1 MNNGMKRNGEHLMD
15 DTTASTAPPTRTISG
30 VPSGGGAQ
38 DKTRVTVYLTPEVRD
53 NLRRIAYEEDV
64 PLTRAISR
72 VIDEGLRARSEAA
85 AGEREGGEEL

>member
-1 MNNGMKRNGEHLMD
+1 MSNTEGR
-15 DTTASTAPPTRTISG
+15 TSPT
-30 VPSGGGAQ
+30 GGGAQ

-72 VIDEGLRARSEAA
+72 VIDEGLAARRRPGDSAASEESA
-85 AGEREGGEEL
+85 

>member
-1 MNNGMKRNGEHLMD
+1 MSNTEGR
-15 DTTASTAPPTRTISG
+15 TSPP
-30 VPSGGGAQ
+30 GGGAQ

-72 VIDEGLRARSEAA
+72 VIDEGLKARSEAA
-85 AGEREGGEEL
+85 AQAPASSPTVEK